1 MLEAIAKAGTCQAT
15 TRDGTP
21 CRAPAL
27 TGQALCFTHSQ
38 DPETVQK
45 RDAARLKGAYV
56 TNAKKLPPDFP
67 TPRLRGVGDVVGFAE
82 ETAGRVLRGE
92 ISPNMANSAGRL
104 AEVALRAAEL
114 GLLAELD
121 DLKKMALEQKVGT
134 R

>member
-1 MLEAIAKAGTCQAT
+1 
-15 TRDGTP
+15 
-21 CRAPAL
+21 L
-27 TGQALCFTHSQ
+27 TGQAFCFTHSQ
-38 DPETVQK
+38 DPDTVQK

-67 TPRLRGVGDVVGFAE
+67 TPRLRGVGDVVCFAE
-82 ETAGRVLRGE
+82 DTAGRVLRGE

-121 DLKKMALEQKVGT
+121 ELKKMALTKKVREG
-134 R
+134 